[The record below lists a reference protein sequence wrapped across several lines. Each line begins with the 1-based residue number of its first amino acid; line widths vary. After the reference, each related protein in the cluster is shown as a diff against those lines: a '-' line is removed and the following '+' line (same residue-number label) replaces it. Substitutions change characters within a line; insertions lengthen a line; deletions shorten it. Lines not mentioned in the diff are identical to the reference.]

1 MEFQLHAKNNL
12 VKKVYFIL
20 LVILLPQLIYAQREE
35 EIRAYIEQYK
45 SIAIEEMVKF
55 GIPASVT
62 IAQGIHESTADR
74 KSVV

>member
-1 MEFQLHAKNNL
+1 MEFQLHVKNKL
-12 VKKVYFIL
+12 VKKAYFFL
-20 LVILLPQLIYAQREE
+20 LIILLPQLIYAQREE

-62 IAQGIHESTADR
+62 IAQGIHEFTAG
-74 KSVV
+74 KI